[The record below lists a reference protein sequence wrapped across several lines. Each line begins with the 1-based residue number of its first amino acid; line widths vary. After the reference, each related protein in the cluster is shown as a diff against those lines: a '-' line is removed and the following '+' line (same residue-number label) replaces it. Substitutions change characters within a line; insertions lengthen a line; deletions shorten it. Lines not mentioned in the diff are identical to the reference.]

1 MTSNCL
7 MNLKKIWKDPVI
19 SGVLSSLIF
28 GLLQVVWSAVLIFIG
43 SVNSDFKW
51 NGILSLLTIDIPLW
65 IILIGI
71 IGSLI
76 ITYLF
81 KRYSKPSFLKMAK
94 IENVN
99 GFDWEW
105 NWFYDEESKR
115 YEICDLH
122 PLCKQCGEPLRIRSV
137 LDGFYSCQNRHC
149 ESILEVNT
157 NLAIKI
163 IQENVMKQFSSESQK
178 YLKRNPNDF

>member
-19 SGVLSSLIF
+19 SGVLSNLIF
-28 GLLQVVWSAVLIFIG
+28 GLLQVVWSAVMIFIG
-43 SVNSDFKW
+43 SANSDFKW

-81 KRYSKPSFLKMAK
+81 KRYSKPSFLKMTNF
-94 IENVN
+94 ENVN

-122 PLCKQCGEPLRIRSV
+122 PLCKQCGEPLR
-137 LDGFYSCQNRHC
+137 LDSCWGQAYECPNSHY
-149 ESILEVNT
+149 EAIGSIKSAFTAN
-157 NLAIKI
+157 I
-163 IQENVMKQFSSESQK
+163 IEEEIAKKYKSEASK
-178 YLKRNPNDF
+178 YLKRIDRIY